1 MIVNAIKRAYEIMEA
16 RNWDTIYYAVDLHG
30 VCLESNYTT
39 GEHVFISDEAV
50 NTLKLIG
57 SLKESKIIIWSS
69 VHDKDKKAILD
80 LFAEHGIPVHGFNSN
95 STAADTATGCFK
107 EKFYFSVLLD
117 DKAGFDPAIHWAEI
131 GEFLREKMLRKTTR
145 LLRSVL

>member
-1 MIVNAIKRAYEIMEA
+1 MIVNAIKRAYKIMEE

-39 GEHVFISDEAV
+39 GTHTFVSEEAI
-50 NTLKLIG
+50 NTLRLIG

-80 LFAEHGIPVHGFNSN
+80 LFASHGIPVHGFNSN

-117 DKAGFDPAIHWAEI
+117 DKAGFDPDIHWAEI
-131 GEFLREKMLRKTTR
+131 TDY
-145 LLRSVL
+145 LLPKYYRAQ